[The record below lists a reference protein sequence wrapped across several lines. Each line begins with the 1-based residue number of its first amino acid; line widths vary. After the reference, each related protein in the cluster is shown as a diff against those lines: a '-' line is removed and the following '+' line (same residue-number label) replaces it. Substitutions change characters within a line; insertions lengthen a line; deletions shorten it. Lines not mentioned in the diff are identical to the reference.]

1 LFGSFQY
8 AEYQAISFSL
18 TNLTK
23 LCLDRGKRNWKIFLD
38 ACLLLGIACNLL
50 WLTFEEKY
58 VAVSAQVLFPLLSS
72 ETPSTLF
79 VPYII
84 ANGVPEDQMVSCF
97 FAYLENNN
105 SDSGMS
111 CESIYLTWLCLCVFW
126 GNHRLVCGLVCF
138 SLFLPVLPELEALL
152 YAGFLLLHILSC
164 I

>member
-1 LFGSFQY
+1 
-8 AEYQAISFSL
+8 
-18 TNLTK
+18 
-23 LCLDRGKRNWKIFLD
+23 LD
-38 ACLLLGIACNLL
+38 AFLLLGIACNLL
-50 WLTFEEKY
+50 WLIFEEKY

-111 CESIYLTWLCLCVFW
+111 CESIHLTWLCLCVFW
-126 GNHRLVCGLVCF
+126 GNHRLVCGLVWFFIIFAGVARAGSITLCRFSVTAYIILHMICNYIVDVYCYYLCF
-138 SLFLPVLPELEALL
+138 KT
-152 YAGFLLLHILSC
+152 Y
-164 I
+164 